1 MSKFFKVLCH
11 IEIFQIL
18 SKLQLGSS
26 DAKYDCHSN
35 FCGLCNTVSFPIVQC
50 CIRNITSECCIIF
63 SSSQWISQSNT
74 TSCSITNVTS
84 HGKYLSWWILTF
96 SIDLVTTHTLMSP
109 VITLTF
115 NILKYFQFMPL
126 NVTTISQF
134 SIFHASNVSVEH
146 MFNQE
151 PSCSQ
156 IISATLNTHN
166 HLIRNTGTTY
176 LNLTSSLHYGKPCRQ
191 TNASQ
196 CIAW

>member
-1 MSKFFKVLCH
+1 M
-11 IEIFQIL
+11 
-18 SKLQLGSS
+18 
-26 DAKYDCHSN
+26 
-35 FCGLCNTVSFPIVQC
+35 
-50 CIRNITSECCIIF
+50 
-63 SSSQWISQSNT
+63 
-74 TSCSITNVTS
+74 TS

-126 NVTTISQF
+126 NVTTISQS
-134 SIFHASNVSVEH
+134 SIFHASNVSVQH

-151 PSCSQ
+151 QSCSQ

-166 HLIRNTGTTY
+166 HLIRNIGN

-191 TNASQ
+191 TNAIQNFNVLHDKS
-196 CIAW
+196 IWKVLK